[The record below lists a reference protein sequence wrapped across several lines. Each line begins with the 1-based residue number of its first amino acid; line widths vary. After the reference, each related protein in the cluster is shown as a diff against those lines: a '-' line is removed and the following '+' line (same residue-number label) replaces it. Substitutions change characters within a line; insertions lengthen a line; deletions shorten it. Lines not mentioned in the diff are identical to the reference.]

1 MILPRAW
8 RAGRSPANDAT
19 AVESKGPPMPDVPRM
34 TLRSPLRAVAWT
46 LLTLAAS
53 AAATARADGEASQ
66 TQASEI
72 EASQPQPTRT
82 AKERLG
88 GKASDEQRLD
98 NCKVPRDLRG
108 PKPRPDDCGD
118 AASPPPQR

>member
-1 MILPRAW
+1 
-8 RAGRSPANDAT
+8 
-19 AVESKGPPMPDVPRM
+19 MPDVPRM
-34 TLRSPLRAVAWT
+34 TLRSPLCAVAWA
-46 LLTLAAS
+46 LLLAAL

-66 TQASEI
+66 TPASEI
-72 EASQPQPTRT
+72 QASQPRPTRT

-98 NCKVPRDLRG
+98 NCKVPLDLRG

-118 AASPPPQR
+118 AASTPLQR

>member
-1 MILPRAW
+1 
-8 RAGRSPANDAT
+8 
-19 AVESKGPPMPDVPRM
+19 MPDVSRM
-34 TLRSPLRAVAWT
+34 TLRSPLCAVAWT
-46 LLTLAAS
+46 LLTLVALAAAS
-53 AAATARADGEASQ
+53 ARADGEASQTQASQ

-108 PKPRPDDCGD
+108 PKLRPDDCGD
-118 AASPPPQR
+118 AASPPWQR

>member
-1 MILPRAW
+1 MARRPLPAE
-8 RAGRSPANDAT
+8 DAA

-46 LLTLAAS
+46 LLTLAAL
-53 AAATARADGEASQ
+53 AAATARADGEAGQ

-72 EASQPQPTRT
+72 QASQPQPTRT

-98 NCKVPRDLRG
+98 NCKVPLDLRG

-118 AASPPPQR
+118 AASMPPQR

>member
-1 MILPRAW
+1 
-8 RAGRSPANDAT
+8 
-19 AVESKGPPMPDVPRM
+19 MPDVPRM
-34 TLRSPLRAVAWT
+34 TLRSPLSAVAWT
-46 LLTLAAS
+46 LLPLAAL
-53 AAATARADGEASQ
+53 AAATARADGEAGQ

-72 EASQPQPTRT
+72 QASQPQPTRT

-98 NCKVPRDLRG
+98 NCKVPLDLRG

-118 AASPPPQR
+118 AASRPPQR

>member
-1 MILPRAW
+1 MAQRPLPAE
-8 RAGRSPANDAT
+8 DAA

-46 LLTLAAS
+46 LLLLMAV
-53 AAATARADGEASQ
+53 ATARADGEASQ
-66 TQASEI
+66 TQASQI
-72 EASQPQPTRT
+72 EANQIQASQPQPTRT

-98 NCKVPRDLRG
+98 NCKVPLDLRG

-118 AASPPPQR
+118 AASTLPQR